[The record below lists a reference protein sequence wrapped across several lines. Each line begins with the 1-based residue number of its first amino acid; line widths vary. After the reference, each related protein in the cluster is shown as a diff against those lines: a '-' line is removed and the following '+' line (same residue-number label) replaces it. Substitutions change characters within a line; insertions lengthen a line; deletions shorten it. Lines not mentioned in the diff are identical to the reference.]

1 MSSYAEINYHDCI
14 QSRSDLSE
22 RRKINILYGG
32 RMVTIK
38 VPPTHIDDSLS
49 KEVFHEN
56 GYFEKKLVREELYDL
71 MLDPQERDNLIGE
84 EDYQSVKDEMRQLL
98 ETWQKKTG
106 DPLLTGQKIC
116 LPEGAI
122 CCTTDSYSTKTQ
134 VILPECRKY
143 LEGLR
148 GVLQNNIK

>member
-1 MSSYAEINYHDCI
+1 MLHT
-14 QSRSDLSE
+14 SRSDLSE
-22 RRKINILYGG
+22 RRKINILYD
-32 RMVTIK
+32 K

-134 VILPECRKY
+134 VILPKCRKY

>member
-1 MSSYAEINYHDCI
+1 
-14 QSRSDLSE
+14 
-22 RRKINILYGG
+22 
-32 RMVTIK
+32 
-38 VPPTHIDDSLS
+38 
-49 KEVFHEN
+49 
-56 GYFEKKLVREELYDL
+56 VREELYDL

>member
-1 MSSYAEINYHDCI
+1 M
-14 QSRSDLSE
+14 
-22 RRKINILYGG
+22 K
-32 RMVTIK
+32 
-38 VPPTHIDDSLS
+38 
-49 KEVFHEN
+49 
-56 GYFEKKLVREELYDL
+56 EELYDL

-84 EDYQSVKDEMRQLL
+84 EEDPSVKEEMRRLL

-106 DPLLTGQKIC
+106 DPLLTEQKIC

-148 GVLQNNIK
+148 EVLQNHIK